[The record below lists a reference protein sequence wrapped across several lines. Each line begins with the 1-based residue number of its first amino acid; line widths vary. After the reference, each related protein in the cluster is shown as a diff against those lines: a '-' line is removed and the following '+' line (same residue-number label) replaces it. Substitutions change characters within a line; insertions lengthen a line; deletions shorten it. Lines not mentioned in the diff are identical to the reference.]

1 MTSTSYLSG
10 KKILVVDDEPDILDT
25 VKDILE
31 MAKIDTAGDYEQ
43 AVGKI
48 RSSAYD
54 LAILDI
60 MGVNGL
66 ELLEACVEK
75 GLPAV
80 MLTAHA
86 VSPEM
91 LMSSIQKGAI
101 AYFPK
106 EVLADLDTMLE
117 KMLGAWQR
125 GEPTWKLLFETL
137 GDYFNERFG
146 PQWQKKDNEF
156 WSEFSRTYHVAKGI
170 QERILHDPK
179 VLQKGM

>member
-1 MTSTSYLSG
+1 MTSTSFLNG

-25 VKDILE
+25 VKEILE
-31 MAKIDTAGDYEQ
+31 MAKIETARDYEQ
-43 AVGKI
+43 AAEKI
-48 RSSAYD
+48 QSATYD

-66 ELLEACVEK
+66 MLLDACVEK
-75 GLPAV
+75 GIPAV

-91 LMSSIQKGAI
+91 LMASIQKGAI

-106 EVLADLDTMLE
+106 EVLADLDSMLE
-117 KMLGAWQR
+117 KLLGTWQR
-125 GEPTWKLLFETL
+125 GEPTWKMLFDTL
-137 GDYFNERFG
+137 GDYFSERFG
-146 PQWQKKDNEF
+146 AGWQDKDKAF

-170 QERILHDPK
+170 QERIMHDPK
-179 VLQKGM
+179 VLEKGI

>member
-1 MTSTSYLSG
+1 MTSTSYLAG
-10 KKILVVDDEPDILDT
+10 KKILVVDDEPDILET

-31 MAKIDTAGDYEQ
+31 MAQIDTAKDYEQ
-43 AVGKI
+43 AAGKI
-48 RSSAYD
+48 KSAAYD

-66 ELLEACVEK
+66 ALLEACVEK

-91 LMSSIQKGAI
+91 LMASIQKGAI

-106 EVLADLDTMLE
+106 EVLADLDAMLE
-117 KMLGAWQR
+117 KLFGTWQR
-125 GEPTWKLLFETL
+125 GEPTWKLLFDTL

-146 PQWQKKDNEF
+146 PQWQEKDKEF

-170 QERILHDPK
+170 RERILHDPK
-179 VLQKGM
+179 VMGKGI

>member
-1 MTSTSYLSG
+1 VTSASNLTG
-10 KKILVVDDEPDILDT
+10 KKILVVDDEPDILAT

-31 MAKIDTAGDYEQ
+31 MAQIDTAKDYEQ
-43 AVGKI
+43 ASAKI
-48 RSSAYD
+48 KSSVYD
-54 LAILDI
+54 LAVLDI

-66 ELLEACVEK
+66 ALLDACVEK
-75 GLPAV
+75 GIPAV

-91 LMSSIQKGAI
+91 LMTSIQKGAI
-101 AYFPK
+101 GYFPK

-117 KMLGAWQR
+117 NLFGTWQR

-137 GDYFNERFG
+137 GDHFNERFG
-146 PQWQKKDNEF
+146 PQWKEKDKEF

-170 QERILHDPK
+170 RERILHDPK
-179 VLQKGM
+179 VLEKGI